1 MGFETFDN
9 NRSTRI
15 FELVESYDAIDYEA
29 FKTIKYDNKFPTPF
43 NYNFMN
49 INNIMEMSPESYPEI
64 SDILE
69 QIQKWDRITDANS
82 TGAGAYAMLSLIHIS
97 EPTRPY

>member
-15 FELVESYDAIDYEA
+15 FELVESYDTVDYET

-43 NYNFMN
+43 NYNFMD
-49 INNIMEMSPESYPEI
+49 INNIMEMDPKNYPLLSPQSLHRYF
-64 SDILE
+64 STNA
-69 QIQKWDRITDANS
+69 RMSFFHDA
-82 TGAGAYAMLSLIHIS
+82 
-97 EPTRPY
+97 

>member
-15 FELVESYDAIDYEA
+15 FELVESLDAINYKD

-43 NYNFMN
+43 NYNFMD
-49 INNIMEMSPESYPEI
+49 INNVMEINVINMS
-64 SDILE
+64 L
-69 QIQKWDRITDANS
+69 
-82 TGAGAYAMLSLIHIS
+82 
-97 EPTRPY
+97 